1 MLPEPSSAI
10 PRGVSNWPSPEPLEP
25 NFDWNTSPFAVD
37 DELRLKLDIRIMNAT
52 DREIFRNFFK
62 FFIIK
67 SGQGDY
73 LSCVI

>member
-10 PRGVSNWPSPEPLEP
+10 PRGVLSWPSPVPNEP

-62 FFIIK
+62 FFIVK
-67 SGQGDY
+67 SG
-73 LSCVI
+73 